1 MESDTPSASWHPAM
15 MPNYNTQDPV
25 ASSLHAEAPHED
37 STYFPE
43 PAAETAPTQ
52 HHEETADSK
61 TIPEPTI
68 DQGNA
73 NETSSP
79 NLFDEDDDPEA
90 AAWDIGGE
98 APVQDAPSSRPASN
112 SEHANSHDHDFM
124 SGSNPEA
131 EEPAVTSNAAKHSST
146 MSFTRTAHEVIWS
159 DDDGDSE
166 FSLQRTETD
175 PFKFMSPSDR
185 TNSFPAVP
193 PIESVQEERPD
204 EPPPATQAEEILHEI
219 EQEEDQVA
227 TAELNDFPSSFEHST
242 GANDPLGETFEQT
255 VGGGMSNTE
264 EEASET
270 RFEEGLPL
278 IPHHETPNDQAKG
291 AAGFNDTFADDAAD
305 GDDFFSNIVGG
316 ASDDIGDLGMGN
328 LSLQR
333 KDTSLFTETSLGQQA
348 TSAKFE
354 PETPTIAESSDPVLD
369 DTMEVDAQQLAT
381 EGAPEAGE
389 TKQDEPVSL
398 DAKWAEAFAE
408 DEDEDFLLEDPVT
421 ESKELDPADFFG
433 SDDEGFLEDVEEP
446 VPQPGGSQGAGI
458 NGRYMPSNPQ
468 PPVPQTLN
476 TFNSTPAAPQ
486 LQQNYAPGFT
496 HPSTAP
502 PTGLGYGAPPK
513 PELPKAQSFVDKAKG
528 GYSSPYDLPMDVL
541 KPVQKRTSMQQL
553 PRSNQTPSAPPV
565 APPRST
571 SMHNQGPPLPP
582 GVSAASQSPPSSSH
596 GNQQM
601 APVTKTTPQLKST
614 SGFFEDLP
622 MVSRP
627 RPGSRHSALSSP
639 GQNPYAQPPGPPA
652 GPPSAAAPPPQQ
664 LMAPPPMSSPLLS
677 PPGQNGAPQPSQ
689 TGVAG
694 LVAPERVSPY
704 LSLQSTTGQK
714 PSAPASSRYSP
725 APPTNGAAPASAPPA
740 AASRYSPAPPAAPSR
755 SGSGS
760 YAPPPSLAHQP
771 RTSSPLAH
779 FEVSHDRQ
787 AGKLPSPAGSDS
799 FPMARSSSSQF
810 DPRLHRL
817 SSLPP
822 TQEVDEDITASQQPP
837 IARSVSGVPPA
848 SARYSPQ
855 EVRRTPPPLLSPS
868 GSNTLSPPKR
878 QISNYAPQA
887 LSAGLA
893 PREPS
898 FGPPPRSQTQSPGA
912 MSGNRTAAIPRPSS
926 VHGVT
931 SPRSVSAA
939 QKSPPTTRVRGMSQ
953 SVNLVAPTDGREK
966 DPLRRWR
973 GAPLIS
979 WGVGGTIVTSFPKD
993 VPRYGMAGNA
1003 PMVIR
1008 SPGEVTIKHVKDIQ
1022 PLDDLLA
1029 KFPGPLKGKS
1039 KKKETA
1045 AWLTTGIELMDA
1057 ALPQVTYQNHQTH
1070 EDKRA
1075 VERVLLLKIL
1085 RVLVEHDGLLDGNPA
1100 VEKAVRDIL
1109 LPDLE
1114 AEVEPV
1120 SALAGANLQGAMSAA
1135 TALQSDAVDSSAV
1148 EQIKKS
1154 LLMGEREKAVWA
1166 AADKRLWGHAM
1177 LIANT
1182 VTGDLYKQV
1191 AQEFVKKEVN
1201 QPGHSNESL
1210 AALYGVLSGNH
1221 EESVDELVP
1230 SHARAGLQLMSTSA
1244 SSEAHKDALDGLDKW
1259 RETLGLI
1266 LGNRSNAD
1274 AAAITSLGN
1283 LLSSYGRAEAAH
1295 ICFMFARQHAVFGGL
1310 DDPNANFVLVGAD
1323 HKRQADQFTKETEAL
1338 LLSEVYEYGLS
1349 LTGGANYAHGCP
1361 HLAAYKYQHA
1371 MTLAEYGIRDK
1382 ALQYC
1387 DNIIASISSQTRRSP
1402 YYHPMLESAVDD
1414 LSKRL
1419 KLAPKEESSSWI
1431 PKPSMNQVSNSVWSK
1446 FNKFVAGDEADGTAT
1461 GAPAEGEAGPFSRIT
1476 PTMSRSPSLSN
1487 FGDVYNGAPAASY
1500 GTPGPAPTNRAGSRY
1515 APASGQTLGSPYE
1528 PNAGY
1533 HPVPRSSMERTSGE
1547 HSRTSLD
1554 LPPQLGPSPMY
1565 GSYAPEAN
1573 STATFGYQ
1581 PVPAAPPAN
1590 SSYAPQT
1597 PQNHVA
1603 ASVPSSNPYA
1613 SFESHG
1619 SQSTSALQETP
1630 STEAKPEET
1639 SGETTGSSG
1648 YEPPSYGYEPPT
1660 LNTFDASSEEP
1671 AANGGGYEPPSYGF
1685 EPPSYDPGQDDAE
1698 DAAEKPK
1705 KKSFMDDDD
1714 DDIPALKKP
1723 AEKSKAEKDRENQE
1737 LFRKAAEED
1746 AKRAEAAKSQKKG
1759 WFGGLFGG
1767 GGAKKDLS
1775 EAPKAVKANLGEAS
1789 SFVYDPDAKRWVN
1802 KKSGAENTPAKSA
1815 TPPPPRAASRN
1826 GTPPPPGGGLAP
1838 PMGSGTPPPPGGPPM
1853 RSVSGLSKQ
1862 MSSDSLHI
1870 PGPAMGG
1877 APPMGRSVSNMS
1889 NMSAMSNASGDGGLS
1904 MAPPSR
1910 PATALSNASSI
1921 DDLLGA
1927 AGPRKPGAKK
1937 ARKGRYV
1944 DVMAK

>member
-1 MESDTPSASWHPAM
+1 MESDTPAASWHPAM
-15 MPNYNTQDPV
+15 MPNYQTQDPV
-25 ASSLHAEAPHED
+25 ASSLHAEAPRED
-37 STYFPE
+37 STHFPE
-43 PAAETAPTQ
+43 PSSNTAPRQ
-52 HHEETADSK
+52 HHQETGDAE

-68 DQGNA
+68 DQGNV
-73 NETSSP
+73 NDTSSP
-79 NLFDEDDDPEA
+79 NLFDDDDDDPEA

-98 APVQDAPSSRPASN
+98 APVQEASPSQPAS
-112 SEHANSHDHDFM
+112 SFEPATSHEQDFM
-124 SGSNPEA
+124 AESSPEV
-131 EEPAVTSNAAKHSST
+131 EHSAVSSNAAKHSST

-193 PIESVQEERPD
+193 PIESVQEESLE
-204 EPPPATQAEEILHEI
+204 EPPPATQAQDILHEI
-219 EQEEDQVA
+219 EQEDDQVA
-227 TAELNDFPSSFEHST
+227 TAELDDFPSSFEHNT
-242 GANDPLGETFEQT
+242 GANDPSNETFDQT
-255 VGGGMSNTE
+255 MGGGIPSTV

-278 IPHHETPNDQAKG
+278 IPQTQRNETPSDETKD
-291 AAGFNDTFADDAAD
+291 AAGFDNAFSDDVAD
-305 GDDFFSNIVGG
+305 GDDFFNSIQDGT
-316 ASDDIGDLGMGN
+316 SEDIGDLGMGN

-333 KDTSLFTETSLGQQA
+333 KDTSLFTETSLGQHPA
-348 TSAKFE
+348 TTKFE
-354 PETPTIAESSDPVLD
+354 PETPTIDEASYSVLN
-369 DTMEVDAQQLAT
+369 DTMEVDAQQLANG
-381 EGAPEAGE
+381 GASDLAE

-408 DEDEDFLLEDPVT
+408 DEDEDFLLEDPVA
-421 ESKELDPADFFG
+421 EPKELDPADFFG
-433 SDDEGFLEDVEEP
+433 SDDEGFLEDAEEP
-446 VPQPGGSQGAGI
+446 VPQPDGSQGAGPT

-468 PPVPQTLN
+468 PPPPQMLN
-476 TFNSTPAAPQ
+476 TFNSTPAVPQ

-541 KPVQKRTSMQQL
+541 KPVQKRTSTQQL
-553 PRSNQTPSAPPV
+553 PRNNQTPSAPPV

-571 SMHNQGPPLPP
+571 SMYSQAPPLPP
-582 GVSAASQSPPSSSH
+582 GTSVTTQSPPSSSH

-601 APVTKTTPQLKST
+601 APATKTTPQLKS
-614 SGFFEDLP
+614 SSSSFFEDLP
-622 MVSRP
+622 MVSKP

-639 GQNPYAQPPGPPA
+639 GHNPYAQPPGPPA
-652 GPPSAAAPPPQQ
+652 GPPSAAAPPAQQ

-677 PPGQNGAPQPSQ
+677 PPGQNGVPQLSP

-704 LSLQSTTGQK
+704 LSLQPATGPK
-714 PSAPASSRYSP
+714 PSAPANSRYSP
-725 APPTNGAAPASAPPA
+725 APPANGTAAPASAPPA

-760 YAPPPSLAHQP
+760 YVAPPSLAHQP

-779 FEVSHDRQ
+779 FEASHDRQ

-855 EVRRTPPPLLSPS
+855 EVRRTPPPLMSPS

-887 LSAGLA
+887 LSASAGLA
-893 PREPS
+893 IRE
-898 FGPPPRSQTQSPGA
+898 PPPRSQTQSPGA
-912 MSGNRTAAIPRPSS
+912 MSGHRSAAIPRPSS

-931 SPRSVSAA
+931 SPRSISAA

-966 DPLRRWR
+966 DQLRRWR

-1029 KFPGPLKGKS
+1029 RFPGPLKGKS
-1039 KKKETA
+1039 KKKETV
-1045 AWLTTGIELMDA
+1045 AWLTSGIELMDA
-1057 ALPQVTYQNHQTH
+1057 ALPQVTYHNHLSH

-1075 VERVLLLKIL
+1075 VERVLLFKIL
-1085 RVLVEHDGLLDGNPA
+1085 RVLVEHDGMLDGNPA
-1100 VEKAVRDIL
+1100 VEKSVREIL

-1114 AEVEPV
+1114 GEIDPAT
-1120 SALAGANLQGAMSAA
+1120 ALAGASLQGAMSAA

-1244 SSEAHKDALDGLDKW
+1244 GSEASKDALDGLDKW

-1266 LGNRSNAD
+1266 LGNRSNSD

-1310 DDPNANFVLVGAD
+1310 DDPKANFVLVGAD

-1349 LTGGANYAHGCP
+1349 LTGSPNYAHGCP
-1361 HLAAYKYQHA
+1361 HLAAYKHQHA
-1371 MTLAEYGIRDK
+1371 ITLAEYGIRDK

-1387 DNIIASISSQTRRSP
+1387 DNIITSISSQTRRSP

-1431 PKPSMNQVSNSVWSK
+1431 PKPSMNQVSNSMWTK
-1446 FNKFVAGDEADGTAT
+1446 FNKFVAGDEADGTAAGT
-1461 GAPAEGEAGPFSRIT
+1461 PAEGEVGPFSRIT
-1476 PTMSRSPSLSN
+1476 PNISRSPSLSN
-1487 FGDVYNGAPAASY
+1487 FGEVYGSGTPAASY

-1565 GSYAPEAN
+1565 GGYAPEAN
-1573 STATFGYQ
+1573 SAATFGYQ
-1581 PVPAAPPAN
+1581 PVPAAPAAPVT
-1590 SSYAPQT
+1590 SSPYAPQT
-1597 PQNHVA
+1597 PQNPVA
-1603 ASVPSSNPYA
+1603 AAVPSSNPYA
-1613 SFESHG
+1613 TFEPYG
-1619 SQSTSALQETP
+1619 AQSVPATQETP
-1630 STEAKPEET
+1630 STEAKAEET
-1639 SGETTGSSG
+1639 SGETTVNSS

-1671 AANGGGYEPPSYGF
+1671 TTNGGGYEPPSYGF
-1685 EPPSYDPGQDDAE
+1685 EPPSYEPVQDDDD

-1705 KKSFMDDDD
+1705 KKSFMDDDE

-1746 AKRAEAAKSQKKG
+1746 GK
-1759 WFGGLFGG
+1759 FFLGLIN
-1767 GGAKKDLS
+1767 
-1775 EAPKAVKANLGEAS
+1775 NL
-1789 SFVYDPDAKRWVN
+1789 
-1802 KKSGAENTPAKSA
+1802 
-1815 TPPPPRAASRN
+1815 
-1826 GTPPPPGGGLAP
+1826 
-1838 PMGSGTPPPPGGPPM
+1838 MC
-1853 RSVSGLSKQ
+1853 VS
-1862 MSSDSLHI
+1862 
-1870 PGPAMGG
+1870 
-1877 APPMGRSVSNMS
+1877 
-1889 NMSAMSNASGDGGLS
+1889 
-1904 MAPPSR
+1904 
-1910 PATALSNASSI
+1910 TAH
-1921 DDLLGA
+1921 
-1927 AGPRKPGAKK
+1927 
-1937 ARKGRYV
+1937 
-1944 DVMAK
+1944 

>member
-15 MPNYNTQDPV
+15 MPNYHTQTTPV
-25 ASSLHAEAPHED
+25 ASSSNPEAPREY
-37 STYFPE
+37 STHSPE
-43 PAAETAPTQ
+43 PSSATAPAQ
-52 HHEETADSK
+52 HHEESAIPE
-61 TIPEPTI
+61 TIPEPVI
-68 DQGNA
+68 DEANVNKPSPLNA
-73 NETSSP
+73 
-79 NLFDEDDDPEA
+79 FDDDDPEA
-90 AAWDIGGE
+90 GAWDIGDDAPAEE
-98 APVQDAPSSRPASN
+98 APPSQHAPD
-112 SEHANSHDHDFM
+112 SEEATSHDQEFT
-124 SGSNPEA
+124 SEA
-131 EEPAVTSNAAKHSST
+131 IPVLDSPAAIKSAKHSST

-159 DDDGDSE
+159 DDDGESE

-175 PFKFMSPSDR
+175 PFNKFMSPSDR
-185 TNSFPAVP
+185 TNSFP
-193 PIESVQEERPD
+193 PD
-204 EPPPATQAEEILHEI
+204 EPPPATQAQDILHEI
-219 EQEEDQVA
+219 EQGDDHEA
-227 TAELNDFPSSFEHST
+227 TTELSDFPSSFEQNT
-242 GANDPLGETFEQT
+242 GANGPSDEDYQQT
-255 VGGGMSNTE
+255 MGRDMSSTG

-278 IPHHETPNDQAKG
+278 IPQTQQDEPPNGHAKDT
-291 AAGFNDTFADDAAD
+291 AGFDDTFADDAAD
-305 GDDFFSNIVGG
+305 GDDFFSNIQDSTRQEV
-316 ASDDIGDLGMGN
+316 DDLDN
-328 LSLQR
+328 FSLQR
-333 KDTSLFTETSLGQQA
+333 KDTSLFTETSSGPQA
-348 TSAKFE
+348 TSTKFE
-354 PETPTIAESSDPVLD
+354 PETPAIAEADDPIPDNQVAV
-369 DTMEVDAQQLAT
+369 DTQQAANG
-381 EGAPEAGE
+381 EASEAGE
-389 TKQDEPVSL
+389 TKQDEPVNL

-408 DEDEDFLLEDPVT
+408 DEDEDFLLEDPVA

-433 SDDEGFLEDVEEP
+433 SDDEGFLEDVEDPEP
-446 VPQPGGSQGAGI
+446 QEIVPQGAAPAASGT

-468 PPVPQTLN
+468 PSAPQTLN
-476 TFNSTPAAPQ
+476 TFNSSPSVSQ
-486 LQQNYAPGFT
+486 LQQNYAPGFA

-502 PTGLGYGAPPK
+502 PTGLGYGAPAPR
-513 PELPKAQSFVDKAKG
+513 PEMPKAQSFADKAKG
-528 GYSSPYDLPMDVL
+528 GYSSPYDLPMEVV
-541 KPVQKRTSMQQL
+541 KPQKRASLQQL
-553 PRSNQTPSAPPV
+553 PRGTPTPSAPPV

-571 SMHNQGPPLPP
+571 SMYNQAPPLPP
-582 GVSAASQSPPSSSH
+582 PGPPVVSQSPPP
-596 GNQQM
+596 
-601 APVTKTTPQLKST
+601 PVAKTTPQLKSKP
-614 SGFFEDLP
+614 SFFEDLP

-627 RPGSRHSALSSP
+627 RPGSRHSAISSP
-639 GQNPYAQPPGPPA
+639 GQNPYAPSGPPA
-652 GPPSAAAPPPQQ
+652 GPPPGAAPPTQ
-664 LMAPPPMSSPLLS
+664 LMSPPPMGSPLLS
-677 PPGQNGAPQPSQ
+677 PPGQNGAFQASP
-689 TGVAG
+689 GVAG

-704 LSLQSTTGQK
+704 LSLQSTTGPK
-714 PSAPASSRYSP
+714 PSAPANSRYSP
-725 APPTNGAAPASAPPA
+725 APPTNAAAPVPVPA
-740 AASRYSPAPPAAPSR
+740 AASRYSPAPPAPPAPPVR

-779 FEVSHDRQ
+779 FEVSHDRH
-787 AGKLPSPAGSDS
+787 AGKLLSPAGSDS
-799 FPMARSSSSQF
+799 FPMVRSASSQF

-817 SSLPP
+817 SSLPT
-822 TQEVDEDITASQQPP
+822 TQEVDEEVNTSQQPP
-837 IARSVSGVPPA
+837 ITRSVSGVPPA

-855 EVRRTPPPLLSPS
+855 EVRRTPPPPMSPS
-868 GSNTLSPPKR
+868 MSNTLSPPKR
-878 QISNYAPQA
+878 QLPNYTPQA
-887 LSAGLA
+887 HSSGLS
-893 PREPS
+893 REPS
-898 FGPPPRSQTQSPGA
+898 FAPPPRSQTQSPGA

-926 VHGVT
+926 VHGIT
-931 SPRSVSAA
+931 SPRSISAA
-939 QKSPPTTRVRGMSQ
+939 HKSPPTTRVRGMSQ

-1008 SPGEVTIKHVKDIQ
+1008 SPGEVKIKHVKDIQ
-1022 PLDDLLA
+1022 PLDELLS

-1039 KKKETA
+1039 KKKETV
-1045 AWLTTGIELMDA
+1045 AWLTSGIELMDA
-1057 ALPQVTYQNHQTH
+1057 ALPQVTYQHHLSH

-1075 VERVLLLKIL
+1075 MERVLLLKIL
-1085 RVLVEHDGLLDGNPA
+1085 RVLVEHDGMLDGNPT
-1100 VEKAVRDIL
+1100 VEKTVRQIL

-1114 AEVEPV
+1114 SEVEPV
-1120 SALAGANLQGAMSAA
+1120 SALAGATMPGTMSAA
-1135 TALQSDAVDSSAV
+1135 TALQSDSVDSSAV

-1230 SHARAGLQLMSTSA
+1230 SHARAGLKLMSTSVSIEA
-1244 SSEAHKDALDGLDKW
+1244 SKDELDGLDKW

-1274 AAAITSLGN
+1274 VAAITSLGN

-1310 DDPNANFVLVGAD
+1310 DDPKANFVLVGAD

-1349 LTGGANYAHGCP
+1349 LTGGATVAHGCP

-1402 YYHPMLESAVDD
+1402 YYHHMLESAVDD

-1431 PKPSMNQVSNSVWSK
+1431 SKPSMNQVSNSMWSK
-1446 FNKFVAGDEADGTAT
+1446 FNKFVAGDENDGTAD
-1461 GAPAEGEAGPFSRIT
+1461 GAPVEGEAGPFSRIT
-1476 PTMSRSPSLSN
+1476 PNISRSPSLSN
-1487 FGDVYNGAPAASY
+1487 FGEVYGNGTPAASY
-1500 GTPGPAPTNRAGSRY
+1500 GTPAPAPTNRAGSRY
-1515 APASGQTLGSPYE
+1515 APSASRPTSSPYE
-1528 PNAGY
+1528 PSAGGY

-1554 LPPQLGPSPMY
+1554 LPPQLGPSLMHGGY
-1565 GSYAPEAN
+1565 TPETN
-1573 STATFGYQ
+1573 STAKFGGYQ
-1581 PVPAAPPAN
+1581 PVSTAPPASSPYAPQNPAPAPAPAAPI
-1590 SSYAPQT
+1590 T
-1597 PQNHVA
+1597 
-1603 ASVPSSNPYA
+1603 ASSSNPYA
-1613 SFESHG
+1613 PSELYG
-1619 SQSTSALQETP
+1619 SQSASAP
-1630 STEAKPEET
+1630 PEAPIAEPKAEAP
-1639 SGETTGSSG
+1639 SGEAPGNSG

-1671 AANGGGYEPPSYGF
+1671 TTNGGYEPPSYGF
-1685 EPPSYDPGQDDAE
+1685 EPPSYEPGQDDAE
-1698 DAAEKPK
+1698 EAAEKPK
-1705 KKSFMDDDD
+1705 KKSIMDDDD

-1767 GGAKKDLS
+1767 GAKKEAA

-1802 KKSGAENTPAKSA
+1802 KKAGADNTPAKSA
-1815 TPPPPRAASRN
+1815 TPPPPRAASSRN
-1826 GTPPPPGGGLAP
+1826 STPPPPGNGLAP
-1838 PMGSGTPPPPGGPPM
+1838 PMGSGTPPPGPPS
-1853 RSVSGLSKQ
+1853 RSVSGLKQQ

-1889 NMSAMSNASGDGGLS
+1889 TMSNMSNTSGEGLT
-1904 MAPPSR
+1904 MAPPPR
-1910 PATALSNASSI
+1910 PATSLSNASSI

>member
-15 MPNYNTQDPV
+15 MPNYQSQNPV
-25 ASSLHAEAPHED
+25 ASSSHAEAPRDH
-37 STYFPE
+37 STHSTE
-43 PAAETAPTQ
+43 PSSATVPAQ
-52 HHEETADSK
+52 HHEESTNLE
-61 TIPEPTI
+61 TIPEPAI
-68 DQGNA
+68 NEGNI
-73 NETSSP
+73 NKTP
-79 NLFDEDDDPEA
+79 LDYFGDDYESG
-90 AAWDIGGE
+90 AWDIGGE
-98 APVQDAPSSRPASN
+98 APVEEGPPSQHSSN
-112 SEHANSHDHDFM
+112 SEQATSHDQEAM
-124 SGSNPEA
+124 SESIPDLDS
-131 EEPAVTSNAAKHSST
+131 PAAFKSTKHSST

-159 DDDGDSE
+159 DDDGESE

-185 TNSFPAVP
+185 TNSFPPVP
-193 PIESVQEERPD
+193 PIESVHEEQLD
-204 EPPPATQAEEILHEI
+204 EPPPATQVQDILHEI
-219 EQEEDQVA
+219 EQEDDQDA
-227 TAELNDFPSSFEHST
+227 TAELSDFPSSSEHHTGAGNPSDDTYQQTMGRDMSST
-242 GANDPLGETFEQT
+242 G
-255 VGGGMSNTE
+255 

-278 IPHHETPNDQAKG
+278 IPQSQHDETPNDQAKDT
-291 AAGFNDTFADDAAD
+291 AGFDDTFADD
-305 GDDFFSNIVGG
+305 GDDFFSYIQGDK
-316 ASDDIGDLGMGN
+316 SQEEDDLGLGN
-328 LSLQR
+328 HSLQR
-333 KDTSLFTETSLGQQA
+333 KDTSLFTGTSSSQQA
-348 TSAKFE
+348 TSSKFE
-354 PETPTIAESSDPVLD
+354 PETPTIAEAEDPVSD
-369 DTMEVDAQQLAT
+369 DKATVDSQQVT
-381 EGAPEAGE
+381 NGEIPGTGE
-389 TKQDEPVSL
+389 TQQAEPVSL

-408 DEDEDFLLEDPVT
+408 DEDEDFLLEDPST
-421 ESKELDPADFFG
+421 GSKELDPADFFG
-433 SDDEGFLEDVEEP
+433 SDDEGFLEDTEDP
-446 VPQPGGSQGAGI
+446 VPQPAVSQGPALVNSGT

-486 LQQNYAPGFT
+486 LQQNYAPGFA

-502 PTGLGYGAPPK
+502 PTGLGYGAPPPK
-513 PELPKAQSFVDKAKG
+513 PELPKAQSFADKAKG
-528 GYSSPYDLPMDVL
+528 GYSSPYDLPMDVV
-541 KPVQKRTSMQQL
+541 KPVQKRTSLQQL
-553 PRSNQTPSAPPV
+553 PRGNAAPSAPPV
-565 APPRST
+565 APIAPPRST
-571 SMHNQGPPLPP
+571 SMYNQAPPLPTGTP
-582 GVSAASQSPPSSSH
+582 VASKSPPSSSH
-596 GNQQM
+596 VNQQ
-601 APVTKTTPQLKST
+601 APPAAKTTPQLKSKT
-614 SGFFEDLP
+614 SFFEDLP

-627 RPGSRHSALSSP
+627 RPGSRHSAVSSP
-639 GQNPYAQPPGPPA
+639 GLNPYAQPPGPPT
-652 GPPSAAAPPPQQ
+652 GPPTGAAPPAQK
-664 LMAPPPMSSPLLS
+664 LMSPPPMTSPLLS
-677 PPGQNGAPQPSQ
+677 PPGQNGAPQASPA
-689 TGVAG
+689 VAG

-704 LSLQSTTGQK
+704 LSLQSTTAPK
-714 PSAPASSRYSP
+714 PSAPATSRYSP
-725 APPTNGAAPASAPPA
+725 APPTNGAAPASAPA
-740 AASRYSPAPPAAPSR
+740 AASRYSPAPPAPPSR

-760 YAPPPSLAHQP
+760 YVAPPSLAHQP

-799 FPMARSSSSQF
+799 FPIVRSASSQF

-817 SSLPP
+817 SSLPT
-822 TQEVDEDITASQQPP
+822 TQEVDEEVNPPQQTPIT
-837 IARSVSGVPPA
+837 RSVSGVPPA

-855 EVRRTPPPLLSPS
+855 EVRRTPPPPMSPS
-868 GSNTLSPPKR
+868 MSNTLSPPKR
-878 QISNYAPQA
+878 QLPNYAPPA
-887 LSAGLA
+887 HSTGLGS
-893 PREPS
+893 REPS

-931 SPRSVSAA
+931 SPRSISAA
-939 QKSPPTTRVRGMSQ
+939 HKSPPTTRVRGMSQ

-1022 PLDDLLA
+1022 PLDDLLS

-1039 KKKETA
+1039 KKKETV

-1057 ALPQVTYQNHQTH
+1057 ALPQVTYQHHLSH
-1070 EDKRA
+1070 EDKRS
-1075 VERVLLLKIL
+1075 VERVLLFKIL
-1085 RVLVEHDGLLDGNPA
+1085 RVLVEHDGMLDGNPA
-1100 VEKAVRDIL
+1100 VEQAVRQIL

-1114 AEVEPV
+1114 GEVEPV
-1120 SALAGANLQGAMSAA
+1120 SALAGATLQGVMSAA
-1135 TALQSDAVDSSAV
+1135 TALQSDSVDSSAV
-1148 EQIKKS
+1148 EHIKKS

-1182 VTGDLYKQV
+1182 VDGDLYKQV

-1210 AALYGVLSGNH
+1210 PPCLK
-1221 EESVDELVP
+1221 
-1230 SHARAGLQLMSTSA
+1230 LMSTSVSIEA
-1244 SSEAHKDALDGLDKW
+1244 SKDELDGLDKW

-1266 LGNRSNAD
+1266 LGNRSKSD
-1274 AAAITSLGN
+1274 VAAITSLGN

-1310 DDPNANFVLVGAD
+1310 DDPNANFVLVGSD
-1323 HKRQADQFTKETEAL
+1323 HKRQANQFTKETEAL

-1349 LTGGANYAHGCP
+1349 LTGGANLANGCP

-1387 DNIIASISSQTRRSP
+1387 DNIIASISAQTRRSP

-1431 PKPSMNQVSNSVWSK
+1431 PKPSMNQVSNSMWSK
-1446 FNKFVAGDEADGTAT
+1446 FNKFVAGDENDGNADG
-1461 GAPAEGEAGPFSRIT
+1461 APVEGEAGPFSRIT

-1487 FGDVYNGAPAASY
+1487 FGEVYGNGTPAASY
-1500 GTPGPAPTNRAGSRY
+1500 GTPAPAPTNRAGSRY
-1515 APASGQTLGSPYE
+1515 APAAGRPTSSPYE
-1528 PNAGY
+1528 PNTGY
-1533 HPVPRSSMERTSGE
+1533 HPSHFSRS
-1547 HSRTSLD
+1547 
-1554 LPPQLGPSPMY
+1554 PPQLGPSLMH
-1565 GSYAPEAN
+1565 GGYAPEAN
-1573 STATFGYQ
+1573 SAATLGYQ
-1581 PVPAAPPAN
+1581 PVSTAPP
-1590 SSYAPQT
+1590 SSSPYAPQN
-1597 PQNHVA
+1597 PAPAPA
-1603 ASVPSSNPYA
+1603 AAPAPVPSSNPYA
-1613 SFESHG
+1613 PYG
-1619 SQSTSALQETP
+1619 SQSASAPREAP
-1630 STEAKPEET
+1630 KTEAKAET
-1639 SGETTGSSG
+1639 ASGETTGNSG

-1660 LNTFDASSEEP
+1660 LNTFDASSDEP
-1671 AANGGGYEPPSYGF
+1671 TTNTNGGYEPPSYGF
-1685 EPPSYDPGQDDAE
+1685 EPPSYEPGQDDAE
-1698 DAAEKPK
+1698 EAAEKPK
-1705 KKSFMDDDD
+1705 KKTFMDDDE

-1802 KKSGAENTPAKSA
+1802 KKAGADNTPAKSA
-1815 TPPPPRAASRN
+1815 TPPPPRAASSRN
-1826 GTPPPPGGGLAP
+1826 STPPPGGGLAP
-1838 PMGSGTPPPPGGPPM
+1838 PMGSGTPPPPGGPGGPPM
-1853 RSVSGLSKQ
+1853 RSVSGLKQQ

-1870 PGPAMGG
+1870 PGPALGG

-1889 NMSAMSNASGDGGLS
+1889 AMSNASGEGLT
-1904 MAPPSR
+1904 MAPPNR
-1910 PATALSNASSI
+1910 PATSLSTASSI

-1937 ARKGRYV
+1937 ARKGGRYV

>member
-1 MESDTPSASWHPAM
+1 M
-15 MPNYNTQDPV
+15 YNQAPTLPPPGTSV
-25 ASSLHAEAPHED
+25 AGQSPTSLSHGIQQAP
-37 STYFPE
+37 
-43 PAAETAPTQ
+43 PAA
-52 HHEETADSK
+52 
-61 TIPEPTI
+61 
-68 DQGNA
+68 
-73 NETSSP
+73 
-79 NLFDEDDDPEA
+79 
-90 AAWDIGGE
+90 
-98 APVQDAPSSRPASN
+98 
-112 SEHANSHDHDFM
+112 
-124 SGSNPEA
+124 
-131 EEPAVTSNAAKHSST
+131 
-146 MSFTRTAHEVIWS
+146 
-159 DDDGDSE
+159 
-166 FSLQRTETD
+166 
-175 PFKFMSPSDR
+175 
-185 TNSFPAVP
+185 
-193 PIESVQEERPD
+193 
-204 EPPPATQAEEILHEI
+204 
-219 EQEEDQVA
+219 
-227 TAELNDFPSSFEHST
+227 
-242 GANDPLGETFEQT
+242 
-255 VGGGMSNTE
+255 
-264 EEASET
+264 
-270 RFEEGLPL
+270 
-278 IPHHETPNDQAKG
+278 
-291 AAGFNDTFADDAAD
+291 
-305 GDDFFSNIVGG
+305 
-316 ASDDIGDLGMGN
+316 
-328 LSLQR
+328 
-333 KDTSLFTETSLGQQA
+333 
-348 TSAKFE
+348 
-354 PETPTIAESSDPVLD
+354 
-369 DTMEVDAQQLAT
+369 
-381 EGAPEAGE
+381 
-389 TKQDEPVSL
+389 
-398 DAKWAEAFAE
+398 
-408 DEDEDFLLEDPVT
+408 
-421 ESKELDPADFFG
+421 
-433 SDDEGFLEDVEEP
+433 
-446 VPQPGGSQGAGI
+446 
-458 NGRYMPSNPQ
+458 
-468 PPVPQTLN
+468 
-476 TFNSTPAAPQ
+476 
-486 LQQNYAPGFT
+486 
-496 HPSTAP
+496 
-502 PTGLGYGAPPK
+502 
-513 PELPKAQSFVDKAKG
+513 
-528 GYSSPYDLPMDVL
+528 
-541 KPVQKRTSMQQL
+541 
-553 PRSNQTPSAPPV
+553 
-565 APPRST
+565 
-571 SMHNQGPPLPP
+571 
-582 GVSAASQSPPSSSH
+582 
-596 GNQQM
+596 
-601 APVTKTTPQLKST
+601 KTTPQLKSN
-614 SGFFEDLP
+614 SSFFEDLP

-627 RPGSRHSALSSP
+627 RPGSRHSAVTSP
-639 GQNPYAQPPGPPA
+639 GHNPYAQPPGRPA
-652 GPPSAAAPPPQQ
+652 GPPSGAAPPGQQ
-664 LMAPPPMSSPLLS
+664 LMSPPPMSSPLLS
-677 PPGQNGAPQPSQ
+677 PPGQNGVSQ
-689 TGVAG
+689 ASPGVAG

-704 LSLQSTTGQK
+704 LSLQSNTAPK
-714 PSAPASSRYSP
+714 PSAPANSRYSP
-725 APPTNGAAPASAPPA
+725 APPTNGAAPVPAPV
-740 AASRYSPAPPAAPSR
+740 AASRYSPAPPAAPVR
-755 SGSGS
+755 SASAS
-760 YAPPPSLAHQP
+760 YVAPPSLAHQP

-799 FPMARSSSSQF
+799 FQLSRSASSQF

-817 SSLPP
+817 SSLPT
-822 TQEVDEDITASQQPP
+822 TQEVDEDVTASQQPP

-855 EVRRTPPPLLSPS
+855 EVRRTPPPPMSPS
-868 GSNTLSPPKR
+868 MSSTLSPPKR
-878 QISNYAPQA
+878 QLSNYAPQPH
-887 LSAGLA
+887 STGLM
-893 PREPS
+893 PS
-898 FGPPPRSQTQSPGA
+898 VGPPPRSQTQSPGA

-931 SPRSVSAA
+931 PPRSISATQQA

-1003 PMVIR
+1003 PMVVR

-1039 KKKETA
+1039 KKKETV
-1045 AWLTTGIELMDA
+1045 AWLTSGIDLMDA
-1057 ALPQVTYQNHQTH
+1057 ALPHVTYHQHLSH

-1100 VEKAVRDIL
+1100 VEKAVRQIL

-1114 AEVEPV
+1114 GEIEPV
-1120 SALAGANLQGAMSAA
+1120 SALAGATLQGAVSAA
-1135 TALQSDAVDSSAV
+1135 TALQSDSVDSSAV
-1148 EQIKKS
+1148 EQIKRS

-1230 SHARAGLQLMSTSA
+1230 SHARAGLKLMSTSA
-1244 SSEAHKDALDGLDKW
+1244 SIEPSKDELDGLDKW

-1274 AAAITSLGN
+1274 VAAITSLGN
-1283 LLSSYGRAEAAH
+1283 LLGSYGRAEAAH

-1310 DDPNANFVLVGAD
+1310 DDPKANFVLVGAD

-1349 LTGGANYAHGCP
+1349 LTGSANFAHGCP

-1431 PKPSMNQVSNSVWSK
+1431 PKPSMNQVSNSMWSK
-1446 FNKFVAGDEADGTAT
+1446 FNKFVAGDENDGDADG
-1461 GAPAEGEAGPFSRIT
+1461 APVEGEAGPFSRIT

-1487 FGDVYNGAPAASY
+1487 FGEVYGSATPAAAY
-1500 GTPGPAPTNRAGSRY
+1500 GTPAPVPTNRAGSRY
-1515 APASGQTLGSPYE
+1515 APAAGRPSSSYE

-1547 HSRTSLD
+1547 YSRTSLD
-1554 LPPQLGPSPMY
+1554 LPSQLGPSLMH
-1565 GSYAPEAN
+1565 GGYAPETN
-1573 STATFGYQ
+1573 SAATYGGYQ
-1581 PVPAAPPAN
+1581 PISAAPPSN
-1590 SSYAPQT
+1590 SPYAPQT
-1597 PQNHVA
+1597 PASAPVA
-1603 ASVPSSNPYA
+1603 TSAPATAAPSSNPYA
-1613 SFESHG
+1613 SFEPYG
-1619 SQSTSALQETP
+1619 SQSASAVPETP
-1630 STEAKPEET
+1630 VTEAKEEVP
-1639 SGETTGSSG
+1639 SGETTGKSG

-1660 LNTFDASSEEP
+1660 LNTFDATAKEP
-1671 AANGGGYEPPSYGF
+1671 ATNGGGYEPPSYGF
-1685 EPPSYDPGQDDAE
+1685 EPPSYDPGQDNTEEAD
-1698 DAAEKPK
+1698 EKPK

-1714 DDIPALKKP
+1714 DIPALNNQ

-1767 GGAKKDLS
+1767 GGAKKEQA
-1775 EAPKAVKANLGEAS
+1775 EAPKAIKAKLGEDS

-1802 KKSGAENTPAKSA
+1802 KKAGAENTPAKSA
-1815 TPPPPRAASRN
+1815 TPPPPRSASRN

-1838 PMGSGTPPPPGGPPM
+1838 PMGRGTPPPPGGPPM
-1853 RSVSGLSKQ
+1853 RSVSGLKQQ

-1889 NMSAMSNASGDGGLS
+1889 NMSAVSNASGEGLT

-1910 PATALSNASSI
+1910 PATSLSNASSI

-1927 AGPRKPGAKK
+1927 AGPRKAGAKK

>member
-1 MESDTPSASWHPAM
+1 MESDTSSASWHPAM
-15 MPNYNTQDPV
+15 MPNYHTQEHV
-25 ASSLHAEAPHED
+25 AWSSQPEVPRED
-37 STYFPE
+37 STHSPEPSSETAPMQHQEETAASETIPE
-43 PAAETAPTQ
+43 PAA
-52 HHEETADSK
+52 
-61 TIPEPTI
+61 
-68 DQGNA
+68 DQANI
-73 NETSSP
+73 NETSAS
-79 NLFDEDDDPEA
+79 NYFDDDDPEA
-90 AAWDIGGE
+90 AAAWDIGG
-98 APVQDAPSSRPASN
+98 DAPDQEVPPSQHTSDPEQAT
-112 SEHANSHDHDFM
+112 SHDQEVTFE
-124 SGSNPEA
+124 SNPELGSPVA
-131 EEPAVTSNAAKHSST
+131 IKSTKHSST

-159 DDDGDSE
+159 DDDGESE

-175 PFKFMSPSDR
+175 PFRFMSPSDR
-185 TNSFPAVP
+185 TNSFPPVP
-193 PIESVQEERPD
+193 PIENAHEARLE
-204 EPPPATQAEEILHEI
+204 EPPPATQAEDIMHEV
-219 EQEEDQVA
+219 EQGNDQVEN
-227 TAELNDFPSSFEHST
+227 AELSDFPSSFDHDAGVEEPSDDT
-242 GANDPLGETFEQT
+242 FQQTMGGELPSA
-255 VGGGMSNTE
+255 G

-278 IPHHETPNDQAKG
+278 IPQSQHDETSNGQAEEVP
-291 AAGFNDTFADDAAD
+291 GFDSTFADD
-305 GDDFFSNIVGG
+305 GDDFFSNIQD
-316 ASDDIGDLGMGN
+316 ASRQEVDDLGIGN

-333 KDTSLFTETSLGQQA
+333 KDTSLFTGISPGQQE
-348 TSAKFE
+348 TLTKFE
-354 PETPTIAESSDPVLD
+354 PETPTIAEADDPILD
-369 DTMEVDAQQLAT
+369 TTTAGETQEGHNGEAT
-381 EGAPEAGE
+381 ETSE
-389 TKQDEPVSL
+389 TKQDEPVNL

-408 DEDEDFLLEDPVT
+408 DEDEDFLLEEPGA

-433 SDDEGFLEDVEEP
+433 SDDEGFLEDIDEP
-446 VPQPGGSQGAGI
+446 EPQPAASQGVAPTPSGT

-476 TFNSTPAAPQ
+476 TFNSSPAVPQ
-486 LQQNYAPGFT
+486 LQQNYAPGFI

-502 PTGLGYGAPPK
+502 PTGLGYGAPPPK
-513 PELPKAQSFVDKAKG
+513 PELPKAQSFADKAKG
-528 GYSSPYDLPMDVL
+528 GYSSPYDLPMDVV
-541 KPVQKRTSMQQL
+541 KPVQKRTSMQQA
-553 PRSNQTPSAPPV
+553 PRNTQAPSAPPV

-571 SMHNQGPPLPP
+571 SMYNQAPPLAPP
-582 GVSAASQSPPSSSH
+582 PATSVASQSPPS
-596 GNQQM
+596 
-601 APVTKTTPQLKST
+601 TKTTPQLKPKPS
-614 SGFFEDLP
+614 FFEDLP

-627 RPGSRHSALSSP
+627 RPGSRHSAVTSP

-652 GPPSAAAPPPQQ
+652 GPPSGTAPPTQQ
-664 LMAPPPMSSPLLS
+664 LMSPPPMSSPLLS
-677 PPGQNGAPQPSQ
+677 PPGQNGPPQASP
-689 TGVAG
+689 GVGG

-704 LSLQSTTGQK
+704 LSLQSNTVPK
-714 PSAPASSRYSP
+714 PSAPATSRYSP
-725 APPTNGAAPASAPPA
+725 APPTNGPAPVPAPA
-740 AASRYSPAPPAAPSR
+740 AASRYSPAPPAPPAR
-755 SGSGS
+755 STSGS
-760 YAPPPSLAHQP
+760 YVAPPSLAHQP

-787 AGKLPSPAGSDS
+787 GGKMPSPAGSDS
-799 FPMARSSSSQF
+799 FQMARSASSQF

-817 SSLPP
+817 SSLPT
-822 TQEVDEDITASQQPP
+822 TQEVDEDVTASQQPP

-855 EVRRTPPPLLSPS
+855 EVRRTPPPPMSPS
-868 GSNTLSPPKR
+868 MSSTLSPPKR
-878 QISNYAPQA
+878 QMSNYAPQA
-887 LSAGLA
+887 HPAGLM
-893 PREPS
+893 PRDS
-898 FGPPPRSQTQSPGA
+898 SVGPPPRSQTQSPGA

-931 SPRSVSAA
+931 SPRSISAT

-1022 PLDDLLA
+1022 PLEDLLA

-1039 KKKETA
+1039 KKKETV
-1045 AWLTTGIELMDA
+1045 AWLTTGIDLMDA
-1057 ALPQVTYQNHQTH
+1057 ALPHVTYHHHLSH

-1075 VERVLLLKIL
+1075 VERVLLLKVL
-1085 RVLVEHDGLLDGNPA
+1085 RVLVEHDGMLDGNPA
-1100 VEKAVRDIL
+1100 VEKAVRQIL

-1114 AEVEPV
+1114 GEIEPV
-1120 SALAGANLQGAMSAA
+1120 SALAGATLQGAMSAA
-1135 TALQSDAVDSSAV
+1135 TALQSDSVDSSAV
-1148 EQIKKS
+1148 EQIKRS

-1230 SHARAGLQLMSTSA
+1230 SHARAGLKLMSTSA
-1244 SSEAHKDALDGLDKW
+1244 TIEPSKDELDGLDKW

-1274 AAAITSLGN
+1274 VAAITSLGN
-1283 LLSSYGRAEAAH
+1283 LLGSYGRAEAAH

-1310 DDPNANFVLVGAD
+1310 DDPKANFVLVGAD

-1349 LTGGANYAHGCP
+1349 LTGGPNLVNGCP

-1419 KLAPKEESSSWI
+1419 KLAPKDESSSSWI
-1431 PKPSMNQVSNSVWSK
+1431 PKPSMNQVSNSMWSK
-1446 FNKFVAGDEADGTAT
+1446 FNKFVAGDENDGNADG
-1461 GAPAEGEAGPFSRIT
+1461 APVEGEAGPFSRIT
-1476 PTMSRSPSLSN
+1476 PAVSRSPSLSN
-1487 FGDVYNGAPAASY
+1487 FGDVYGNATQAASY
-1500 GTPGPAPTNRAGSRY
+1500 GTPAPVPTNRAGSRY
-1515 APASGQTLGSPYE
+1515 APAAGRPSSSYE

-1554 LPPQLGPSPMY
+1554 LPSQLGPSLMHGGY
-1565 GSYAPEAN
+1565 TPEA
-1573 STATFGYQ
+1573 SSAATYGYQ
-1581 PVPAAPPAN
+1581 PVPAAPA
-1590 SSYAPQT
+1590 SSSPYAPQT
-1597 PQNHVA
+1597 PASAPVA
-1603 ASVPSSNPYA
+1603 ASAPASVAPTSNPYA
-1613 SFESHG
+1613 SFEPYS
-1619 SQSTSALQETP
+1619 SQSASAVPETP
-1630 STEAKPEET
+1630 VTEVKAEAP
-1639 SGETTGSSG
+1639 SAETTGNSG

-1660 LNTFDASSEEP
+1660 LNTFDASAEEP
-1671 AANGGGYEPPSYGF
+1671 ATNGGGYEPPSYGF
-1685 EPPSYDPGQDDAE
+1685 EPPSYEPGQDDAE
-1698 DAAEKPK
+1698 EAAEKPK
-1705 KKSFMDDDD
+1705 KKSFMDDDE

-1767 GGAKKDLS
+1767 GGAKKEQA
-1775 EAPKAVKANLGEAS
+1775 EAPKAVRANLGEAS

-1802 KKSGAENTPAKSA
+1802 KKAGAENTPAKSA
-1815 TPPPPRAASRN
+1815 TPPPPRSASRN

-1853 RSVSGLSKQ
+1853 RSVSGLKQQ

-1889 NMSAMSNASGDGGLS
+1889 NMSAMSNTSGEGLT

-1910 PATALSNASSI
+1910 PATSLSNASSI

-1927 AGPRKPGAKK
+1927 AGPRKAGAKK